1 MEYTRFDRD
10 LKDLARRNRW
20 LGATVAALTLCLAL
34 SLGVVWSLIGSERT
48 VIVPPGLNKSF
59 WVTSSK
65 ASSEYLEQ
73 MGSFV
78 AWLILDVSPATIDW
92 KKDALLSYV
101 DPEVYGVMKT
111 RQDLEAERIKRLS
124 ASTYFLPQQIVP
136 SEDTQS
142 VVVRGRLRTQI
153 NGQETNSDLKAY
165 LVHFHYA
172 GGRIHLQTFKEIPD
186 DQKST
191 MQTTAAD
198 GSAARAN

>member
-1 MEYTRFDRD
+1 MEYTRFDHDLRD
-10 LKDLARRNRW
+10 LTRRNRW
-20 LGATVAALTLCLAL
+20 LAGTVATLTVCLAL
-34 SLGVVWSLIGSERT
+34 SLATVWSLIGTERT

-59 WVTSSK
+59 WVTNSK
-65 ASSEYLEQ
+65 ASSDYLEQ

-92 KKDALLSYV
+92 KKDALLGYV
-101 DPEVYGVMKT
+101 DPEEYGAMKT

-153 NGQETNSDLKAY
+153 NGQETNSDQKAY
-165 LVHFHYA
+165 LVRFRYA
-172 GGRIHLQTFKEIPD
+172 GGRIHLQTFKEIVD
-186 DQKST
+186 EQKPAL
-191 MQTTAAD
+191 QTTAAD
-198 GSAARAN
+198 GNPARPN